1 MRHDEFG
8 EWLIETFQFERQKA
22 GKYAGR
28 VRIIEYSNVIKV
40 TDIDE
45 EYKKDKLVSLF
56 QACKPTTEN
65 PEPLGLEM
73 YQEGAVKYYE
83 LLLDALGQYANFC
96 HFHPPK

>member
-28 VRIIEYSNVIKV
+28 VRIIEYSTEIDV
-40 TDIDE
+40 TDLDE
-45 EYKKDKLVSLF
+45 EYKKDKLESVF
-56 QACKPTTEN
+56 QACKPTDEN
-65 PEPLGLEM
+65 PEPFGLRC
-73 YQEGAVKYYE
+73 YPEGAVKYYDF
-83 LLLDALGQYANFC
+83 LINALGQYANFC

>member
-1 MRHDEFG
+1 MREKDF
-8 EWLIETFQFERQKA
+8 
-22 GKYAGR
+22 R
-28 VRIIEYSNVIKV
+28 VWFPFNKQNLDRYCELLKIIQYSNVIKV

-83 LLLDALGQYANFC
+83 LLLDALKHYENFC

>member
-1 MRHDEFG
+1 MREREFRNWFPFNPKNLSRYC
-8 EWLIETFQFERQKA
+8 ELLK
-22 GKYAGR
+22 
-28 VRIIEYSNVIKV
+28 IIQYSNVIKV